1 MAGSSKSNVKDFIQ
15 WALFG
20 FLIALIVTFLL
31 GRRDRTDRIPT
42 QQPIIKQGN
51 TNSIST
57 LPIISRVQP
66 FALTN
71 QFGNRITDKDL
82 NGTPWLANIIF
93 TRCPTVCPRIT
104 QSVSDLLP
112 DLPESLKIV
121 TLTTDPTH
129 DTPEVLDGFARLHGA
144 QTNRWHFLTGDKTEL
159 IRLAGTD
166 LKLTALPKPIAE
178 QESPN
183 DLFIHSP
190 LIILVDREG
199 QVRASFEYN
208 LPDLSDRIQ
217 NALESLQP

>member
-1 MAGSSKSNVKDFIQ
+1 M
-15 WALFG
+15 
-20 FLIALIVTFLL
+20 
-31 GRRDRTDRIPT
+31 
-42 QQPIIKQGN
+42 
-51 TNSIST
+51 
-57 LPIISRVQP
+57 
-66 FALTN
+66 
-71 QFGNRITDKDL
+71 
-82 NGTPWLANIIF
+82 
-93 TRCPTVCPRIT
+93 
-104 QSVSDLLP
+104 
-112 DLPESLKIV
+112 

>member
-82 NGTPWLANIIF
+82 NGTPWLANIIL
-93 TRCPTVCPRIT
+93 PGAL
-104 QSVSDLLP
+104 QSAP
-112 DLPESLKIV
+112 
-121 TLTTDPTH
+121 
-129 DTPEVLDGFARLHGA
+129 G
-144 QTNRWHFLTGDKTEL
+144 
-159 IRLAGTD
+159 
-166 LKLTALPKPIAE
+166 
-178 QESPN
+178 SPN
-183 DLFIHSP
+183 PFPTCSRSSP
-190 LIILVDREG
+190 
-199 QVRASFEYN
+199 SH
-208 LPDLSDRIQ
+208 
-217 NALESLQP
+217 